1 MPAANPD
8 SSLWIGEWL
17 VNPALD
23 TISRG
28 AETHKLE
35 PRTMRLLMCLASIRP
50 RATADR
56 AGALSTRGTGRYA
69 RPRPLAHIA
78 R

>member
-28 AETHKLE
+28 AETHKL
-35 PRTMRLLMCLASIRP
+35 
-50 RATADR
+50 
-56 AGALSTRGTGRYA
+56 
-69 RPRPLAHIA
+69 
-78 R
+78 